1 MKRNMDLV
9 RQILLALE
17 AHEDP
22 AGMANVEIDGQQ
34 QAEVNCHLTI
44 MVEAGLIYGQEYS
57 HEAVDDTIW
66 MYVRMTWRG
75 HDVLD
80 AARDDARWAK
90 VKAQLEATGGAWTLA
105 ILEQLLAGGLRAD
118 LGLAEG

>member
-44 MVEAGLIYGQEYS
+44 MVEAGLLYGQEYT
-57 HEAVDDTIW
+57 HESVDDTLW
-66 MYVRMTWRG
+66 MFVRLTWKG
-75 HDVLD
+75 HEFVA
-80 AARDDARWAK
+80 AARDDARWAAVRDK
-90 VKAQLEATGGAWTLA
+90 LEAVGGGTLDVA
-105 ILEQLLAGGLRAD
+105 MELLTAAVRRD
-118 LGLAEG
+118 LGLDGK